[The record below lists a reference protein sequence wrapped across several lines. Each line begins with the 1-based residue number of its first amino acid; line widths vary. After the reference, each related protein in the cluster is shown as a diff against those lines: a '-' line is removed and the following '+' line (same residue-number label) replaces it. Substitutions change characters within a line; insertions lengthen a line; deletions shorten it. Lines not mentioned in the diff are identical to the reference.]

1 MKKTIAMLLAV
12 LVLMSLTACKSGNV
26 ASPSPKVTVK
36 PATSPT
42 AGGAA
47 TNAPM
52 SPSPSA
58 PASPATTGGGDT
70 IEGFK
75 EGESIDVSALPG
87 EVTSAVTEKYPG
99 ATITAAAYATYMD
112 AQMYLLTLSGAADNT
127 EKIYVK
133 PDGSIVPY
141 TAPTAT

>member
-1 MKKTIAMLLAV
+1 
-12 LVLMSLTACKSGNV
+12 V

-42 AGGAA
+42 GGAA
-47 TNAPM
+47 PV

-58 PASPATTGGGDT
+58 PTSPATTGGDT

-75 EGESIDVSALPG
+75 EGENIEVNALPA
-87 EVTSAVTEKYPG
+87 EVTSAVSEKYPG
-99 ATITAAAYATYMD
+99 ATITAASYATYMD
-112 AQMYLLTLSGAADNT
+112 AQMYLITLSGAADNT

-133 PDGSIVPY
+133 ADGSIVPY
-141 TAPTAT
+141 AAPTAT

>member
-26 ASPSPKVTVK
+26 ASPSPMLTVK
-36 PATSPT
+36 PAASPT
-42 AGGAA
+42 LGAGTTAP
-47 TNAPM
+47 TN
-52 SPSPSA
+52 PSPSA
-58 PASPATTGGGDT
+58 PASPGTPGGDT

-75 EGESIDVSALPG
+75 EGENIEVNALPS
-87 EVTSAVTEKYPG
+87 TVTEAVSKQYPG
-99 ATITAAAYATYMD
+99 ATIKSASYATYMD
-112 AQMYLLTLSGAADNT
+112 AQRYLITLSGAADNT

-133 PDGSIVPY
+133 ADGSIVPY